1 MFFFFETPSCAD
13 FFGPNTPTWL
23 SGTHQELLRLASVLY
38 EAQKSVGDVS
48 GEPRGEDFALNSK
61 YLGRTSERKNL
72 EIWRDVPDR
81 KLGSMVSK
89 RVITYLQMGHG
100 VYWVK

>member
-1 MFFFFETPSCAD
+1 MFFSLKLQVVPICFS
-13 FFGPNTPTWL
+13 PNTPTWL
-23 SGTHQELLRLASVLY
+23 SATHQELLRLASVLY

-61 YLGRTSERKNL
+61 YLGRKSERKNL
-72 EIWRDVPDR
+72 EIWRDGPDR

-89 RVITYLQMGHG
+89 
-100 VYWVK
+100 